1 MAHLG
6 HSREEGLKQDG
17 HCLRT
22 LGYPG
27 TAGHGLQH
35 LVKWCQPGDTMG
47 LLSAYP
53 QFLPE
58 GGMLWPDT
66 SGQGSPTPWDH
77 MLHGAPRTAEPGTG
91 QQGLN

>member
-6 HSREEGLKQDG
+6 HSREEGLKQDRHRLG
-17 HCLRT
+17 A

-35 LVKWCQPGDTMG
+35 LVKRRQPENTM
-47 LLSAYP
+47 LLSARP

-58 GGMLWPDT
+58 GGTL
-66 SGQGSPTPWDH
+66 
-77 MLHGAPRTAEPGTG
+77 
-91 QQGLN
+91 